1 MVGAAGK
8 LRPVPGGFPLAVI
21 AATVAAAASS
31 GGAVAAAERLQ
42 VVGACRDGVPNGA
55 YELRMPDGRLRAA
68 GAFAL
73 GRKTGTF
80 IFWAA
85 SGGRVAVVP
94 YDEDLK
100 TGTVARWYTNTSG
113 GESGRRLEAPYSE
126 NLLHGIERSWYSNG
140 VERSERRYEHGILVS
155 ASAWDQRGQ
164 PLPEA
169 QAMRLAAQDQTADER
184 FLAELDATI
193 QGHRP
198 RCE

>member
-8 LRPVPGGFPLAVI
+8 LKPVRDGFPLAVVV
-21 AATVAAAASS
+21 ATVTAAAAS
-31 GGAVAAAERLQ
+31 GGAAAAAERFE
-42 VVGACRDGVPNGA
+42 VVGGCRDGVPNGA
-55 YELRMPDGRLRAA
+55 YELRTPDGRLRAA

-85 SGGRVAVVP
+85 SGGRIAVVP

-100 TGTVARWYTNTSG
+100 TGTVARWYTNATG
-113 GESGRRLEAPYSE
+113 GESGRRLEAPFSE
-126 NLLHGIERSWYSNG
+126 NILHGIERSWHPNG
-140 VERSERRYEHGILVS
+140 AERSERRYEHGALVS
-155 ASAWDQRGQ
+155 ASAWDKRGT

-169 QAMRLAAQDQTADER
+169 QAMHLAAQDQAADER
-184 FLAELDATI
+184 FLAELDATV
-193 QGHRP
+193 QAHRP

>member
-1 MVGAAGK
+1 
-8 LRPVPGGFPLAVI
+8 VI
-21 AATVAAAASS
+21 AAAVAAAASS
-31 GGAVAAAERLQ
+31 GAAVAAELQ
-42 VVGACRDGVPNGA
+42 VIGACRDGVPNGA
-55 YELRMPDGRLRAA
+55 YELRMADGRLRAA

-85 SGGRVAVVP
+85 SGGRTAVVP
-94 YDEDLK
+94 YAEDLK
-100 TGTVARWYTNTSG
+100 TGTVARWYTNASG

-126 NLLHGIERSWYSNG
+126 NLLHGIERSWYPNG
-140 VERSERRYEHGILVS
+140 AARSERRYQHGVLVS
-155 ASAWDQRGQ
+155 ASAWDKQGQ

-169 QAMRLAAQDQTADER
+169 QAMRLAAQDQTAEER

-193 QGHRP
+193 QTHRP